1 MMAPFVRVCCRP
13 RTCPNSWAATWRRS
27 MPAGWKDGGAHLV
40 QTKSEDSF
48 VCFDLLARWGFC
60 YLSPSSAKAP
70 ERVIKST
77 SPCWLISTLSHTFHW
92 HTDVISAAA
101 VHGNKEFDLNLHACT
116 SFFWVLWTIQ
126 RHTSYWQYKI
136 SCKVWQALYECMTSR
151 KHDWKSD
158 VVSPAK
164 AGHNKTTKTSVSLK
178 QYTDVVDHVSST
190 NTFMSFTWL
199 FYCLICG
206 TVNLFSGLS
215 QTLGLRNWQQHGLF
229 LSVSYFSHIKVCLA
243 LFWS

>member
-60 YLSPSSAKAP
+60 YLSPSSANAP

-77 SPCWLISTLSHTFHW
+77 SPCWLISTLSHTFHR

-116 SFFWVLWTIQ
+116 SFFWVPGRFSDILLTGNIKLAARCDKHSMNAWPQENMNEKVTLSPQPKLVTTRQQKHLW
-126 RHTSYWQYKI
+126 
-136 SCKVWQALYECMTSR
+136 V
-151 KHDWKSD
+151 
-158 VVSPAK
+158 
-164 AGHNKTTKTSVSLK
+164 
-178 QYTDVVDHVSST
+178 
-190 NTFMSFTWL
+190 
-199 FYCLICG
+199 
-206 TVNLFSGLS
+206 
-215 QTLGLRNWQQHGLF
+215 
-229 LSVSYFSHIKVCLA
+229 
-243 LFWS
+243 

>member
-1 MMAPFVRVCCRP
+1 MLQQCTVIRNSIWICTPARVSFGYSGRFSDILL
-13 RTCPNSWAATWRRS
+13 TGNIKLAARCD
-27 MPAGWKDGGAHLV
+27 KH
-40 QTKSEDSF
+40 
-48 VCFDLLARWGFC
+48 
-60 YLSPSSAKAP
+60 
-70 ERVIKST
+70 
-77 SPCWLISTLSHTFHW
+77 
-92 HTDVISAAA
+92 
-101 VHGNKEFDLNLHACT
+101 
-116 SFFWVLWTIQ
+116 
-126 RHTSYWQYKI
+126 
-136 SCKVWQALYECMTSR
+136 SR